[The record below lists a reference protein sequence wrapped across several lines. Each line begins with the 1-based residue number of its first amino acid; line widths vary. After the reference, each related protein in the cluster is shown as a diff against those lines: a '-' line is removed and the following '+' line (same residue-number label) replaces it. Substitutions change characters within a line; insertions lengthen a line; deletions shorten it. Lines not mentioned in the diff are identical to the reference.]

1 MAKSQKYTGVMEQ
14 ILRDEAKARDGLDL
28 QACHEISERPEFV
41 ANDVNYRSILSKVRS
56 MGLPYTKVQ
65 RTTKTGETVMKKDD
79 LVQEIETA
87 LGVTGLD
94 SLSKAEKPAL
104 RALLEAIQP
113 ASAQAQTA

>member
-1 MAKSQKYTGVMEQ
+1 MA
-14 ILRDEAKARDGLDL
+14 A
-28 QACHEISERPEFV
+28 FV
-41 ANDVNYRSILSKVRS
+41 AGDITPRSIIAKVRS
-56 MGLPYTKVQ
+56 MGLPYSKVE
-65 RTTKTGETVMKKDD
+65 RTTKTGEPVMKKDD

-113 ASAQAQTA
+113 ASAKAQSA